1 MNQTKTIGMVDA
13 VKLFIANYFNFSGRA
28 SRSEYWWFM
37 LAMVIA
43 SFVCGMIDGL
53 FWTILLSI
61 SLGIDNIDDY
71 SEPLVIVSSIINLTN
86 LLSLVTFIGWM
97 SLAVRR
103 FHDRGF
109 SGWWVAVGYIIAIPW
124 TVVIFWFVIGI
135 EDVLLYGEEFSPA
148 LITAAIITTI
158 PMIAYGIFQLYVTVT
173 PPIDDV
179 NKWGRNPL
187 LD

>member
-28 SRSEYWWFM
+28 SRSEYWWFV

-53 FWTILLSI
+53 FWTIVQSI
-61 SLGIDNIDDY
+61 SLGIDNINDPT
-71 SEPLVIVSSIINLTN
+71 EPLVIASYFVTLNN
-86 LLSLVTFIGWM
+86 LLALVTFIGWI
-97 SLAVRR
+97 SLTVRR

-109 SGWWVAVGYIIAIPW
+109 SGWWVAAGCIIAIPW
-124 TVVIFWFVIGI
+124 TVVFIWFVIGI

-148 LITAAIITTI
+148 LITAAIISTI
-158 PMIAYGIFQLYVTVT
+158 PMIAYSIFSLYVLVT
-173 PPIDDV
+173 PPVDDV

>member
-1 MNQTKTIGMVDA
+1 MNQTKKIGMVDA

-28 SRSEYWWFM
+28 SRSEYWWFV

-109 SGWWVAVGYIIAIPW
+109 SGWWVAAGCIIAIPW
-124 TVVIFWFVIGI
+124 TVVFIWSVVELMDI
-135 EDVLLYGEEFSPA
+135 VMYGGELAPA
-148 LITAAIITTI
+148 IITAAIITTI
-158 PMIAYGIFQLYVTVT
+158 PMIAYGIFQLYVLVT
-173 PPIDDV
+173 PPVDDV

>member
-28 SRSEYWWFM
+28 SRSEYWWFV

-43 SFVCGMIDGL
+43 SFVCGIIDVV

-71 SEPLVIVSSIINLTN
+71 SEPLVIVSEIINLTN
-86 LLSLVTFIGWM
+86 LLSLVTLIGLM

-109 SGWWVAVGYIIAIPW
+109 SGWWVAAAYIIAIPW
-124 TVVIFWFVIGI
+124 TVVFIMSVVEFMDI
-135 EDVLLYGEEFSPA
+135 LMYGGELAPA
-148 LITAAIITTI
+148 LITAGIITTL
-158 PMIAYGIFQLYVTVT
+158 PMIAYGIFQLYVLVT
-173 PPIDDV
+173 PPVDDV